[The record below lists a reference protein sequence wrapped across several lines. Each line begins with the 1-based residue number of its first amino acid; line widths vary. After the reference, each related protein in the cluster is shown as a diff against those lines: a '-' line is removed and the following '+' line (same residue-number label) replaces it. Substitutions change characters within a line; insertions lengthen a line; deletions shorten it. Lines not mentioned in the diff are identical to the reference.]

1 MGSRKDKRD
10 ALSYEWDAALDA
22 TSVFI
27 SIHDRDYRIVKV
39 NAALAALLQK
49 EPAQIV
55 GRRCFEV
62 VHGVAAPPERCP
74 HTRALRTGNHQKEE
88 FFEPHLGIRILVSVS
103 PLFTRDGRVSGSIHV
118 AKYLGGAAAAPNPAA
133 APVLTERQKQI
144 LNLFC
149 NGRVAKEIAFQLN
162 ISPRTVEYHKYQM
175 MKKFSARSFSELVAR
190 VLTGDVI

>member
-10 ALSYEWDAALDA
+10 ALSFQWDAALDA

-27 SIHDRDYRIVKV
+27 SIHDTDYRIVKV

-49 EPAQIV
+49 DPAQIV

-62 VHGVAAPPERCP
+62 VHGAATPPAHCP
-74 HTRALRTGNHQKEE
+74 HTRALQTGNHQKEE
-88 FFEPHLGIRILVSVS
+88 FFEPNLGIRILVSVS
-103 PLFTRDGRVSGSIHV
+103 PLFGPDGRVNGSIHV
-118 AKYLGGAAAAPNPAA
+118 AKYLGGVAAAPGPAV

-144 LNLFC
+144 LKLFC
-149 NGRVAKEIAFQLN
+149 GGRVTKEIAFQLN

-175 MKKFSARSFSELVAR
+175 MKKFSARSFSELVAQ